1 MKSILL
7 HAQNDSGFEI
17 RLQTALDIARATQ
30 GHITCLHVTPTRA
43 YVATEPFGGMFI
55 MRDIVKMLD
64 EQEQVVRALVET
76 RLAKEDV
83 SWDYEALTTD
93 IHYGLVDRGSLS
105 DLIIMSQPPHRK
117 DAPVVDGVI
126 GDVIVDS
133 RTPVLV
139 VPEEAPMFKMGGSAV
154 VAWNDSF
161 EAANALRAA
170 VPLLKLAEKVTIL
183 TVDKGKQEQE
193 PSLAPAEYLSR
204 HGIHAEVHS
213 QSADKASIEET
224 LKLALDWLNADYLVM
239 GAYGHSRAR
248 EYWFGGVTRSMLREP
263 TVPIL
268 FGR

>member
-1 MKSILL
+1 MKSLL
-7 HAQNDSGFEI
+7 LYAQNDSGLEA
-17 RLQTALDIARATQ
+17 RMQAALDIARATQ
-30 GHITCLHVTPTRA
+30 GHLTCLHVTPTSA

-55 MRDIVKMLD
+55 MQDIMTMLD
-64 EQEQVVRALVET
+64 EQERTVRKLVEAK
-76 RLAKEDV
+76 LAKEDV

-105 DLIIMSQPPHRK
+105 DLIIMSHPPHRK
-117 DAPVVDGVI
+117 DAPVIYGII

-139 VPEEAPMFKMGGSAV
+139 VPETTQAFKVGGAAV

-170 VPLLKLAEKVTIL
+170 VPLLKLAEKVII
-183 TVDKGKQEQE
+183 VMIEKGKQKQE

-204 HGIHAEVHS
+204 HGIHAEVHNET
-213 QSADKASIEET
+213 ADQIPIQEA
-224 LKLALDWLNADYLVM
+224 LKLAVDWLNADYVVM

-248 EYWFGGVTRSMLREP
+248 EYWFGGVTRSMLHEP
-263 TVPIL
+263 PVPIL

>member
-1 MKSILL
+1 MKSLL
-7 HAQNDSGFEI
+7 LQAQNDSGFES
-17 RLQTALDIARATQ
+17 RLQVALDIARATQ
-30 GHITCLHVTPTRA
+30 GHLTCLHVTPTSA

-55 MRDIVKMLD
+55 MQDIIKMLD
-64 EQEQVVRALVET
+64 EQEQEMRKLFET
-76 RLAKEDV
+76 RLAREDV

-105 DLIIMSQPPHRK
+105 DLIIMSHPPHRK
-117 DAPVVDGVI
+117 DAPVIDGII

-139 VPEEAPMFKMGGSAV
+139 VPEGTQTFKAAGSAV
-154 VAWNDSF
+154 IAWNDSF
-161 EAANALRAA
+161 EAANALRASI
-170 VPLLKLAEKVTIL
+170 PLLKLAEKVTIV
-183 TVDKGKQEQE
+183 TVEKGKQQQE

-204 HGIHAEVHS
+204 HGIHAELHNET
-213 QSADKASIEET
+213 ADQAPIQES

-248 EYWFGGVTRSMLREP
+248 EYWFGGVTRSMLHEP
-263 TVPIL
+263 PIPIL